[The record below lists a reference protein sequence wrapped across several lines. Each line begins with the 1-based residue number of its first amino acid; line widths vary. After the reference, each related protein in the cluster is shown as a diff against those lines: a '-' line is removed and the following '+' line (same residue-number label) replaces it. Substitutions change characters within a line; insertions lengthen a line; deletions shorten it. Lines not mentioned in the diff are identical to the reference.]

1 MELLQNVLLL
11 ADDGDEF
18 VAMALA
24 VGVPAVLFVVS
35 IVYYWKSTKRKRLIE
50 DTPTSKVKG
59 VFIGLNEVKGTV
71 ELRYPLQSYLNES
84 PCCWYKYSIEE
95 HYTRTRTVSDSKGN
109 TRTETYSGWE
119 TVDSGTDRAS
129 FNLVDET
136 GKVHV
141 LPNQAEMEGEKVFSQ
156 RCSISDPLYY
166 GKGPTISVS
175 GSNHRRKFT
184 ESAIVENDDIY
195 LLGSARMSEVA
206 AKVEIAFDE
215 DDDVFM
221 ISTKSESELV
231 SRYTW
236 RIWLTAFGI
245 VVCGTLLPMV
255 IYGLVNQDFANAAS
269 ATWGWMILAGVG
281 SVALTILM
289 YVILVFNGLVST
301 QQRLFRAW
309 SLIDIQLKRRYDL
322 IANLVKVC
330 QSYMQHEQET
340 LKLVSKARAG
350 SGNVSEMPSASEV
363 QVGEQA
369 NQVQQVVIQRL
380 FALKEAY
387 PELKADQAM
396 TDLQD
401 AITDAED
408 RLAIARTFYNAATA
422 NYNIRIR
429 RVPEI
434 WFASMFGYKRA
445 AFYAVDSAQTK
456 NVDVTALLE
465 E

>member
-1 MELLQNVLLL
+1 MELFLDIFPL
-11 ADDGDEF
+11 ADEGNEF
-18 VAMALA
+18 VAMLFA
-24 VGVPAVLFVVS
+24 VGTPPVVF
-35 IVYYWKSTKRKRLIE
+35 IVCLVYYWKSTKRKRLIE

-95 HYTRTRTVSDSKGN
+95 HYTRTRTVTDSKGN

-129 FNLVDET
+129 FNLVDDT

-184 ESAIVENDDIY
+184 ESAIVQDDEIY
-195 LLGSARMSEVA
+195 LLGSARMSAVA
-206 AKVEIAFDE
+206 AEVEIAFDE

-245 VVCGTLLPMV
+245 VVCGTLLPLV
-255 IYGLVNQDFANAAS
+255 IYGAMNQDFANAAS
-269 ATWGWMILAGVG
+269 ATWGWMILAGIASLG
-281 SVALTILM
+281 LTMLM

-301 QQRLFRAW
+301 QQRLLRAW

-322 IANLVKVC
+322 ITNLVSVC
-330 QSYMQHEQET
+330 QAYMQHEQET
-340 LKLVSKARAG
+340 LELVSKARAG
-350 SGNVSEMPSASEV
+350 GGNVSEMPSASEV
-363 QVGEQA
+363 EAGEQA
-369 NQVQQVVIQRL
+369 TQVQQVVIQRL
-380 FALKEAY
+380 FALKEDY
-387 PELKADQAM
+387 PELKADQGM
-396 TDLQD
+396 MDLQD
-401 AITDAED
+401 SITDAED

-422 NYNIRIR
+422 NYNTRIR
-429 RVPEI
+429 RVPEL
-434 WFASMFGYKRA
+434 WFASMFGYQRA

>member
-1 MELLQNVLLL
+1 MELWQNVFLL

-24 VGVPAVLFVVS
+24 VGVPAVLFFVCL
-35 IVYYWKSTKRKRLIE
+35 VYYWKSTKRKRLIE

-59 VFIGLNEVKGTV
+59 VFIGLNEVKGSV

-269 ATWGWMILAGVG
+269 ATWGWMILAGLG

-301 QQRLFRAW
+301 QQRLLRAW

-350 SGNVSEMPSASEV
+350 GGNASEMPSASEV
-363 QVGEQA
+363 QAGEQA
-369 NQVQQVVIQRL
+369 TRVQEVVIQRL

-396 TDLQD
+396 ADLQD

-422 NYNIRIR
+422 NYNTRIR

-445 AFYAVDSAQTK
+445 AFYAVDMAETK
-456 NVDVTALLE
+456 NVDVAVLLE

>member
-95 HYTRTRTVSDSKGN
+95 HYTRTRTVTDSKGN

-255 IYGLVNQDFANAAS
+255 IYGLMNQDLVNAAS
-269 ATWGWMILAGVG
+269 ATWGWMILAGVA
-281 SVALTILM
+281 SVGLTMLM
-289 YVILVFNGLVST
+289 YVVLVFNGLVST

-330 QSYMQHEQET
+330 QAYMQHEQET

-350 SGNVSEMPSASEV
+350 GGSVSEMPSASEV
-363 QVGEQA
+363 QAGEQS
-369 NQVQQVVIQRL
+369 NQAQQVVIQRL
-380 FALKEAY
+380 FALKESY
-387 PELKADQAM
+387 PELKADQTM

-422 NYNIRIR
+422 NYNTRIR

-445 AFYAVDSAQTK
+445 AFYAVDLDQTK
-456 NVDVTALLE
+456 NVDVAVLLE
-465 E
+465 D

>member
-95 HYTRTRTVSDSKGN
+95 HYTRTRTVTDSKGN

-129 FNLVDET
+129 FNLMDET

-255 IYGLVNQDFANAAS
+255 IYGLMNQDLVNAAS
-269 ATWGWMILAGVG
+269 ATWGWMILAGVASLG
-281 SVALTILM
+281 LTMLM

-330 QSYMQHEQET
+330 QAYMQHEQET

-350 SGNVSEMPSASEV
+350 GGSVSEMPSASEV
-363 QVGEQA
+363 KAGEQS
-369 NQVQQVVIQRL
+369 NQAQQVVIQRL

-387 PELKADQAM
+387 PELKADQTM

-422 NYNIRIR
+422 NYNTRIR

-445 AFYAVDSAQTK
+445 AFYAVDLDQTK
-456 NVDVTALLE
+456 NVDVAVLLE
-465 E
+465 D

>member
-1 MELLQNVLLL
+1 MEFWENVFPI
-11 ADDGDEF
+11 ADDGEAAAAM
-18 VAMALA
+18 VAA
-24 VGVPAVLFVVS
+24 VVIPTGLFFFCLVV
-35 IVYYWKSTKRKRLIE
+35 YWKSTKRKRLIE

-71 ELRYPLQSYLNES
+71 ELRYPLESYLNES

-95 HYTRTRTVSDSKGN
+95 HYTRTRTVTDSKGN

-119 TVDSGTDRAS
+119 TVDSGTDRAA
-129 FNLVDET
+129 FNLVDDT

-141 LPNQAEMEGEKVFSQ
+141 LPNQAEMEGEEIFSY
-156 RCSISDPLYY
+156 RCSMSDPFYY
-166 GKGPTISVS
+166 GKGPARSVS
-175 GSNHRRKFT
+175 GSNHRRRFT
-184 ESAIVENDDIY
+184 ESAIVENDEIY
-195 LLGSARMSEVA
+195 LLGSARMSAVA
-206 AKVEIAFDE
+206 AEVEIAFDE

-255 IYGLVNQDFANAAS
+255 IHAVVNQDLENAAA

-281 SVALTILM
+281 SLGLTIFM

-301 QQRLFRAW
+301 QQRLLRAW

-322 IANLVKVC
+322 IANLVKIC
-330 QSYMQHEQET
+330 QAYMQHEQET
-340 LKLVSKARAG
+340 LKLVTRARAG
-350 SGNVSEMPSASEV
+350 GSTVSEMPSASEV
-363 QVGEQA
+363 QAGEQA
-369 NQVQQVVIQRL
+369 TQVQEVVIQRL

-387 PELKADQAM
+387 PELKANQAM
-396 TDLQD
+396 EDLQD
-401 AITDAED
+401 AITEAED
-408 RLAIARTFYNAATA
+408 RLAIARTFYNEATG
-422 NYNIRIR
+422 NYNTRIR

-445 AFYAVDSAQTK
+445 AFYAVDAAQTK
-456 NVDVTALLE
+456 NVDVAALLE

>member
-1 MELLQNVLLL
+1 MEFCQNVFLL
-11 ADDGDEF
+11 ADEGGEF
-18 VAMALA
+18 AAMALA
-24 VGVPAVLFVVS
+24 VGIPAVLFIVCL
-35 IVYYWKSTKRKRLIE
+35 VYYWKSTKRKRLIE

-59 VFIGLNEVKGTV
+59 VFIGLNEVIGAV

-95 HYTRTRTVSDSKGN
+95 HYTRTRTVTDSKGN

-129 FNLVDET
+129 FNLVDDT

-166 GKGPTISVS
+166 GKGPTMSVS

-184 ESAIVENDDIY
+184 ESAIVENDDVY
-195 LLGSARMSEVA
+195 LLGSARMSDVA

-245 VVCGTLLPMV
+245 VVCGALLPMV
-255 IYGLVNQDFANAAS
+255 IWGLVNQDLANAAS
-269 ATWGWMILAGVG
+269 ETWGWMILSGLG
-281 SVALTILM
+281 SVALTMLM

-301 QQRLFRAW
+301 QQRLLRAW

-322 IANLVKVC
+322 IANLVNVC

-340 LKLVSKARAG
+340 LELVSKARAG
-350 SGNVSEMPSASEV
+350 GGNASEMPSASEV
-363 QVGEQA
+363 QAGEQTT
-369 NQVQQVVIQRL
+369 QVQQVVIQRL

-387 PELKADQAM
+387 PELKADQSM

-401 AITDAED
+401 AITDTED

-422 NYNIRIR
+422 NYNTRIK

-456 NVDVTALLE
+456 NVDVAVLLGE
-465 E
+465 

>member
-95 HYTRTRTVSDSKGN
+95 HYTRTRTVTDSKGN

-255 IYGLVNQDFANAAS
+255 IYGLMNQDLVNAAS
-269 ATWGWMILAGVG
+269 ATWGWMILAGVASLG
-281 SVALTILM
+281 LTMLM

-330 QSYMQHEQET
+330 QAYMQHEQET

-350 SGNVSEMPSASEV
+350 GGSVSEMPSASEV
-363 QVGEQA
+363 QAGEQS
-369 NQVQQVVIQRL
+369 NQAQQVVIQRL

-387 PELKADQAM
+387 PELKADQTM

-422 NYNIRIR
+422 NYNTRIR

-445 AFYAVDSAQTK
+445 AFYAVDFDQTK
-456 NVDVTALLE
+456 NVDVAVLLE
-465 E
+465 D

>member
-1 MELLQNVLLL
+1 MELLQHVFPL
-11 ADDGDEF
+11 ADEEGGEF
-18 VAMALA
+18 VIMLLA

-71 ELRYPLQSYLNES
+71 ELRYPLQSYLKES
-84 PCCWYKYSIEE
+84 DCCWYQYSIEE
-95 HYTRTRTVSDSKGN
+95 HYTRTRTVTDSKGN

-156 RCSISDPLYY
+156 RCPISDPLYY

-236 RIWLTAFGI
+236 RIWLSAFGI
-245 VVCGTLLPMV
+245 IVCGTLLPMV
-255 IYGLVNQDFANAAS
+255 IYAIANQDFANAAS
-269 ATWGWMILAGVG
+269 DTWGWMILAGVG

-301 QQRLFRAW
+301 QQRLLRAW

-330 QSYMQHEQET
+330 QSYMEHEQET

-350 SGNVSEMPSASEV
+350 GNVSEMPTASEV
-363 QVGEQA
+363 QAGEQA
-369 NQVQQVVIQRL
+369 TQVQQVVIQRM

-396 TDLQD
+396 ADLQD
-401 AITDAED
+401 AITEAED

-422 NYNIRIR
+422 NYNTRIR

-445 AFYAVDSAQTK
+445 AFYAVDTAETK
-456 NVDVTALLE
+456 NVDVAVLLE

>member
-1 MELLQNVLLL
+1 MEFLQNAFPL
-11 ADDGDEF
+11 ADDGGVF
-18 VAMALA
+18 AGTVIA
-24 VGVPAVLFVVS
+24 VVVS
-35 IVYYWKSTKRKRLIE
+35 AGLFIFCLVYYWKSTKRKRLIE

-95 HYTRTRTVSDSKGN
+95 HYTRTRTVTDSKGN

-119 TVDSGTDRAS
+119 RVDSGTDRAA
-129 FNLVDET
+129 FNLVDDT

-141 LPNQAEMEGEKVFSQ
+141 LPNQAEMEGEQVFSH
-156 RCSISDPLYY
+156 RCRIGDPLYY
-166 GKGPTISVS
+166 GKGPTGSVS
-175 GSNHRRKFT
+175 GSNHRRKFK
-184 ESAIVENDDIY
+184 ESAIVENEEIY
-195 LLGSARMSEVA
+195 LLGSARMSAVA

-255 IYGLVNQDFANAAS
+255 IHAAVNQNLENAVS
-269 ATWGWMILAGVG
+269 ATWGWMILAGVASLG
-281 SVALTILM
+281 LTILM

-301 QQRLFRAW
+301 QQRLLRAW

-340 LKLVSKARAG
+340 LKLVSKARVG
-350 SGNVSEMPSASEV
+350 GGNVSEMPSASEV
-363 QVGEQA
+363 QAGEQA
-369 NQVQQVVIQRL
+369 TQVQQVVIQRL

-396 TDLQD
+396 ADLQD

-422 NYNIRIR
+422 NYNTRIR

-445 AFYAVDSAQTK
+445 AFYAVDSAQIK
-456 NVDVTALLE
+456 NVDVAVLLE